1 MINLDPSIIDQDS
14 VRKKRR
20 KKMLLAALG
29 PVIVLV
35 IIGIFCIRPS
45 TFDVL
50 YRINYNNAADVNI
63 GLSGMQ
69 KFANIIEPYIAYYD
83 SGTAYIRNNE
93 GAKAEADLRES
104 LRQNPPYEKLCQIR
118 VNLSY
123 SIEIQAD
130 EASILAKYDQALLLY
145 NRAEGVLYEG
155 NCVNRISPQNSLDK
169 NAATAQNRISK
180 KRGSTVE
187 KMNGVENGDNNDGED
202 TQGANISEEYAE
214 QLRSGMMSSEDARDL
229 VINRN
234 GMRGYSLLPGGGNI
248 NQYNY

>member
-1 MINLDPSIIDQDS
+1 MINLDPTIIDQES

-20 KKMLLAALG
+20 KKMLLTSIG
-29 PVIVLV
+29 PVLVLAMV
-35 IIGIFCIRPS
+35 GLFCIRPS

-50 YRINYNNAADVNI
+50 YRINYEGSADVDVN
-63 GLSGMQ
+63 LSQMQ
-69 KFANIIEPYIAYYD
+69 KFANIIEPYIAFYD

-145 NRAEGVLYEG
+145 NRAEGVLYED
-155 NCVNRISPQNSLDK
+155 NCINRVSPQNSLDK
-169 NAATAQNRISK
+169 NAASAQNRITK
-180 KRGSTVE
+180 KRSSTIE
-187 KMNGVENGDNNDGED
+187 KMNGVESGENDDEDDVQNGTVTDER
-202 TQGANISEEYAE
+202 AAE
-214 QLRSGMMSSEDARDL
+214 LREGMMSAEDALDALNNSWR
-229 VINRN
+229 
-234 GMRGYSLLPGGGNI
+234 RGYSLSPGGGSI